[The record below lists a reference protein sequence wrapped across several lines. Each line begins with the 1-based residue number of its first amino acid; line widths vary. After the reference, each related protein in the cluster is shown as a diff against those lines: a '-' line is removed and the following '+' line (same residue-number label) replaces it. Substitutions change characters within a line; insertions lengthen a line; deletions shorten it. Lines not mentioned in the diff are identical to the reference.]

1 MSNYNIEEIS
11 KISVHQVGNKGNQE
25 SIRLSKGLLFLN
37 ENIRQILVN
46 YFIKPFKLNE
56 YFNFF
61 HDSDLAMNEVYSYVS
76 LIFENKE
83 SLFEQSKNIAKHL
96 YDKST
101 HPNIKGG
108 EFYTVYFEDCDID
121 GEMVDAVGL
130 FKSEN
135 KDVFLKVHSIDDEFE
150 IESDEGININK
161 LDKGCLI
168 FNTEREDGY
177 VVAIVDNTNKST
189 EAQYWYDDFL
199 HVHQRKDEYYNTQ
212 NALTMCK
219 NFITKELPEQFETSK
234 ADQADYLNRSVAFFK
249 ENDSFDMSEFA
260 DEVIAQPDV
269 IESFNSFKNNF
280 QEDYKI
286 EIADNFDIS
295 NAAVKKQSRSF
306 KSIIKLDKNFHI
318 YIHGNR
324 NMIEQG
330 VDTNGK
336 KYYKIYYDEE
346 Q

>member
-1 MSNYNIEEIS
+1 MNNYNIEEIS
-11 KISVHQVGNKGNQE
+11 ALSVHRVGNKMNQE
-25 SIRLSKGLLFLN
+25 LLRFSNGELN
-37 ENIRQILVN
+37 IDDDIKEILIS
-46 YFIKPFKLNE
+46 YFIKPFKSSE
-56 YFNFF
+56 YYTLF

-76 LIFENKE
+76 LIFDDKE
-83 SLFEQSKNIAKHL
+83 SLLEQSKNIARHL
-96 YDKST
+96 YEKST

-108 EFYTVYFEDCDID
+108 EFYTVYFKDCNLD
-121 GEMVDAVGL
+121 GEIVDAVGL

-135 KDVFLKVHSIDDEFE
+135 KDIFLKVQSIDDEFE
-150 IESDEGININK
+150 IESDEGVNINK

-168 FNTEREDGY
+168 FNTERDNGY
-177 VVAIVDNTNKST
+177 VVAIVDNTNKSA

-199 HVHQRKDEYYNTQ
+199 HVHQRKDEYYDTQ
-212 NALTMCK
+212 NVLTMCK
-219 NFITKELPEQFETSK
+219 NFITKELPEQFESSK

-249 ENDSFDMSEFA
+249 DNESFDMNEFT

-269 IESFNSFKNNF
+269 IDSFNNYKNSF

-330 VDTNGK
+330 VDANGK
-336 KYYKIYYDEE
+336 KFYKIYYDEE

>member
-1 MSNYNIEEIS
+1 MNNYNIEEIS
-11 KISVHQVGNKGNQE
+11 KISVHQVGNKVNQE
-25 SIRLSKGLLFLN
+25 LFRFSNGNLNVSDDIKQLLV
-37 ENIRQILVN
+37 R
-46 YFIKPFKLNE
+46 YFIKSFKANE
-56 YFNFF
+56 YFTFF
-61 HDSDLAMNEVYSYVS
+61 HDSNLTMNEVYSYVS
-76 LIFENKE
+76 LIFDDKE

-96 YDKST
+96 YEKSI

-108 EFYTVYFEDCDID
+108 EFYTVYFEECNLE
-121 GEMVDAVGL
+121 GEIVDAVGL

-135 KDVFLKVHSIDDEFE
+135 KDIFLKVQSTDNEFE
-150 IESDEGININK
+150 IESDEGVNINK

-168 FNTEREDGY
+168 FNTERDSGY
-177 VVAIVDNTNKST
+177 VVAIVDNTNKSA
-189 EAQYWYDDFL
+189 EAKYWYDDFL
-199 HVHQRKDEYYNTQ
+199 HVHQRKDGYYDTQ
-212 NALTMCK
+212 NVLTMCK
-219 NFITKELPEQFETSK
+219 NFITKELPEQFEASK
-234 ADQADYLNRSVAFFK
+234 ADQADYLNKSVAFFK
-249 ENDSFDMSEFA
+249 DNDSFDMNEFT

-269 IESFNSFKNNF
+269 IESFNSYKNNF

-330 VDTNGK
+330 VDANGK